1 MDPNLPVI
9 DLDLGAEL
17 LGSDKAAAKK
27 MIKEMAILLIGN
39 LSNLKS
45 AYAEADQ
52 KKMGDIAHYVYGG
65 SCYCGTPRL
74 KVAARA
80 LEKSIKIS
88 GSFAALTPV
97 YQELCN
103 EIEAV
108 IAKSI
113 HITE

>member
-17 LGSDKAAAKK
+17 LGSDKASAKR
-27 MIKEMAILLIGN
+27 MIKELAVLLSGN
-39 LSNLKS
+39 LSSLKL
-45 AYAEADQ
+45 AYAEADR
-52 KKMGDIAHYVYGG
+52 KKMGDVAHYVYGG

-88 GSFAALTPV
+88 GSLDELTPV
-97 YQELCN
+97 YQELCK

-108 IAKSI
+108 LAKSI
-113 HITE
+113 HLAE